1 MHPFLRAMQ
10 GLNQPSQTAQASAYT
25 QQPQGRVASVD
36 GGVRY
41 PPRHSLGIYQQPR
54 MGDGG
59 VRYPPRQ
66 SLGSYQG
73 PQNIQG
79 DRHGGRPV
87 NSPPQ
92 DKQIPFNNPQPQ
104 LDPSVESKLSFDD
117 LMYLVQ
123 LNGGQIMPGSDG
135 SYRLPES
142 FGGGPEN
149 FSFDDLMALTMWMKK
164 FQ

>member
-1 MHPFLRAMQ
+1 M
-10 GLNQPSQTAQASAYT
+10 
-25 QQPQGRVASVD
+25 
-36 GGVRY
+36 GG
-41 PPRHSLGIYQQPR
+41 G
-54 MGDGG
+54 GG

-73 PQNIQG
+73 PPAQG
-79 DRHGGRPV
+79 ERHGGRPV

-92 DKQIPFNNPQPQ
+92 DKQIPFNNPQSQ

-123 LNGGQIMPGSDG
+123 AKNGTLARDPDG
-135 SYRLPES
+135 FYTAPEN